1 MKTRDISNEL
11 ASMAF
16 RYALRRIAVFPLA
29 PGTKCP
35 MKGSHGLRD
44 ATNDPDAT
52 RVRWQRN
59 PRANIGAAT
68 GSRSGFWVFDV
79 DMPDGPESLAALEAE
94 HTPLP
99 VTIEASTPRGGR
111 HLYWTWPGDGP
122 EIRNSAGRIGKGL
135 DVRGKGGSI
144 VLPPSVLADGR
155 GYCWMKTGASTFA
168 DAPDWLVKIV
178 LPRPPAPRPEPK
190 PLPADIENYV
200 ASGAASELSGL
211 SAAQEGTRNDALNR
225 AAFNLAGFVKA
236 GALPEDWTRGQLE
249 AHAAVAGLSIV
260 EARRTI
266 DSAFHAAEPRSLPS

>member
-1 MKTRDISNEL
+1 MTDAL
-11 ASMAF
+11 PAAAF
-16 RYALRRIAVFPLA
+16 RYALRQVAVFPLA
-29 PGTKCP
+29 QGSKRPIQ
-35 MKGSHGLRD
+35 GSHGLRD
-44 ATNDPDAT
+44 ATDDSDVT
-52 RVRWQRN
+52 RARWQRT
-59 PRANIGAAT
+59 PQANIAAAT
-68 GSRSGFWVFDV
+68 GLRSGFWVLDV

-94 HTPLP
+94 HGSLP

-111 HLYWTWPGDGP
+111 HLYWKWPGDGP

-135 DVRGKGGSI
+135 DVRGEGGSI

-155 GYCWMKTGASTFA
+155 GYRWVKTGASTFA

-178 LPRPPAPRPEPK
+178 LPRPPAPRSEPK
-190 PLPADIENYV
+190 PLPADIEQYV
-200 ASGAASELSGL
+200 ASAAASELREL

-249 AHAAVAGLSIV
+249 AHAVSAGLSIV

-266 DSAFHAAEPRSLPS
+266 ESAFSAAEPRSIPS